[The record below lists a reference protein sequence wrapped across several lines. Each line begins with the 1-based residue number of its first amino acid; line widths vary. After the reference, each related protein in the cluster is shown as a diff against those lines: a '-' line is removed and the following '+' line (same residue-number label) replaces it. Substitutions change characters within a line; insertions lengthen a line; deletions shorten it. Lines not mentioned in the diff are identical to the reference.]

1 MKEMQPLLAMLALVA
16 TPFGD
21 FLGLSRTPE
30 GPGLPIGWRIR
41 PVRGS
46 PPPSF
51 AILEQRG
58 EGVLR
63 ISGKGAAAWAYL
75 ELKTPI
81 GVAAGALN
89 WSWRV
94 LELPAGADI
103 RSKDKD
109 DAALRVYVVFAGRRG
124 LLGRRDRVI
133 FYTWGNAE
141 PQGLTQRS
149 FVSDR
154 IQVVRVAGAMEANGS
169 WREQTVDPFADHR
182 RFWGTEPTPIIALGV
197 MQDTDQTN
205 SRASAEVR
213 SIGWSPR

>member
-1 MKEMQPLLAMLALVA
+1 MLALVA

-51 AILEQRG
+51 AILEQGG
-58 EGVLR
+58 ERVLR

-75 ELKTPI
+75 ELK
-81 GVAAGALN
+81 
-89 WSWRV
+89 
-94 LELPAGADI
+94 
-103 RSKDKD
+103 
-109 DAALRVYVVFAGRRG
+109 
-124 LLGRRDRVI
+124 
-133 FYTWGNAE
+133 
-141 PQGLTQRS
+141 
-149 FVSDR
+149 
-154 IQVVRVAGAMEANGS
+154 
-169 WREQTVDPFADHR
+169 
-182 RFWGTEPTPIIALGV
+182 TPIIALGV